1 MINPGSFLKLCLLA
15 CLLATLSAC
24 QQIPLPQTAQAG
36 PHSPEAPELKA
47 APQTNETYGPPTK
60 LGNLADPAINESSG
74 IVASRTSP
82 GLYWTHNDSGD
93 GPFIYAF
100 DNRGARR
107 GVWRVTGADARDWED
122 IAAGPGP
129 VRGTNYL
136 YIGDIGDNSGSRADV
151 VVYRV
156 PEPAIRAEDAQST
169 KRKPRATEAAEA
181 IRLRYPDGAHDA
193 EALLVHPV
201 TGNIYIIT
209 KTPFADPSIYEVDAP
224 QKTDRTTTLVRVAK
238 LNVPSL
244 LGGIITGG
252 DISPDG
258 RRVALCDYIQGYEI
272 VLPDARGA
280 FNQIWKQPLKTIAL
294 GARRQGE
301 GIGYRLD
308 GRALLTTSEGL
319 HSPLN
324 QVVRR

>member
-1 MINPGSFLKLCLLA
+1 MINPGSFLRLCLLG
-15 CLLATLSAC
+15 CLLVTLSAC
-24 QQIPLPQTAQAG
+24 QHMPLPQTAQAG
-36 PHSPEAPELKA
+36 PHSSEALESRA
-47 APQTNETYGPPTK
+47 APQTNGTYGPPTR
-60 LGNLADPAINESSG
+60 LGNLADPAIDESSG
-74 IVASRTSP
+74 IVASRTTP

-100 DNRGARR
+100 DNRGVRR
-107 GVWRVTGADARDWED
+107 GVWRVTGAATRDWED
-122 IAAGPGP
+122 IATGPGP
-129 VRGTNYL
+129 VRSTNYL
-136 YIGDIGDNSGSRADV
+136 YIGDIGDDRGDREEV

-156 PEPAIRAEDAQST
+156 PEPVIRTADAQST
-169 KRKPRATEAAEA
+169 KRNPGVTQAAEA
-181 IRLRYPDGAHDA
+181 IRLLYPDGKHDA

-201 TGNIYIIT
+201 TGDLYIIT
-209 KTPFADPSIYEVDAP
+209 KIPFANPGIYEAAAP
-224 QKTDRTTTLVRVAK
+224 QATNRTTRLVRVGE

-258 RRVALCDYIQGYEI
+258 RRVALCDYMQGYEI
-272 VLPDARGA
+272 VLPNERGA
-280 FNQIWKQPLKTIAL
+280 FNQIWKQPLRTIAL

-301 GIGYRLD
+301 AIGYRLD
-308 GRALLTTSEGL
+308 GKALLTTSEGL